1 MGAFPVAQMVKNPPA
16 SAGEA
21 KDKGSIPGS
30 GRSPG
35 EGNGNLLQHSCLGN
49 PRDRGAWKATVHSP
63 AKSQIQL
70 GVHATHGVRIRCELS
85 TQVCEDTFISSGA
98 SGQ

>member
-35 EGNGNLLQHSCLGN
+35 EGNGNLLQYSCLGN
-49 PRDRGAWKATVHSP
+49 PRDRGAWQAVV
-63 AKSQIQL
+63 L
-70 GVHATHGVRIRCELS
+70 GIVKES
-85 TQVCEDTFISSGA
+85 DTT
-98 SGQ
+98 